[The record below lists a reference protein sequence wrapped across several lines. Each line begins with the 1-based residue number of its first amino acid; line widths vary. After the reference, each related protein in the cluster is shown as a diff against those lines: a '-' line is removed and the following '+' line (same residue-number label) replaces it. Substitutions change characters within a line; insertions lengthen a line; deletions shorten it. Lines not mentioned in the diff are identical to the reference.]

1 MKAPLLKIDNID
13 VALRSHAPMRY
24 AVREVSL
31 QLNVKQSVG
40 IVGESG
46 SGKTQLVSSLFGL
59 NRSDPGLVHGEV
71 YWKGHLIMDA
81 SAVDCKNNGT
91 GDMHYVKK
99 YGVFK
104 KQLRRL
110 RNEIL
115 GKEVAF
121 LFQEPKSSLVPYQ
134 TVKEH
139 FHESCRI
146 YYGSFEKK
154 HQAMVTDL
162 LNMLGFDDSEGVMFR
177 YPGQLSGGEAQ
188 RIALAL
194 ALIGKPELLVA
205 DEPTSALDPLS
216 QKQMIT
222 LIKKVVKEQ
231 NMSLIFITH
240 DIHLLRLL
248 TSRIIVMNEGRLV
261 EYIDTERLSDSD
273 LRKHPYTKHL
283 TRAAD
288 VLWGKASNNGEYR
301 LNHHGY
307 TASGCPFANRCPEVS
322 LHGEEFEKRCK
333 EKMPPLYVMNESQKT
348 ACWLEEKK

>member
-1 MKAPLLKIDNID
+1 MKPPLLKIKDID
-13 VALRSHAPMRY
+13 VALRSQSPMRY
-24 AVREVSL
+24 AVRGMSL
-31 QLNVKQSVG
+31 QLGVKQSVG

-46 SGKTQLVSSLFGL
+46 SGKTQLVSSIFGL

-71 YWKGHLIMDA
+71 YWKGNLIMDA
-81 SAVDCKNNGT
+81 GAVDCKKNGSA
-91 GDMHYVKK
+91 DIRYAKK

-104 KQLRRL
+104 NQQRRL

-139 FHESCRI
+139 FRESCRI

-154 HQAMVTDL
+154 HLVMVADL

-222 LIKKVVKEQ
+222 LIKKVVKEH

-248 TSRIIVMNEGRLV
+248 TSRIIVMNQGRLV
-261 EYIDTERLSDSD
+261 EYIDTERLADSHC
-273 LRKHPYTKHL
+273 RKHPYTNHL

-301 LNHHGY
+301 LNNHGY
-307 TASGCPFANRCPEVS
+307 TTSGCPFANRCPEAS
-322 LHGEEFEKRCK
+322 GHGEQFEKRCK
-333 EKMPPLYVMNESQKT
+333 EKMPPLFLKDENQKT
-348 ACWLEEKK
+348 ACWLEELK